1 MSRSKKFQ
9 NFPNLMELIYARW
22 KEWTFIFITL
32 VADWK
37 NDSSFLNKVYFRRG
51 WKILKKELD
60 LQFSNAI
67 GWNDFSFLS
76 KF

>member
-1 MSRSKKFQ
+1 MSRSKKIQ

-37 NDSSFLNKVYFRRG
+37 NVSSFLNKVYFRRG
-51 WKILKKELD
+51 WKILKNELD
-60 LQFSNAI
+60 LQFFQCN
-67 GWNDFSFLS
+67 GKNRFKEFT
-76 KF
+76 